1 VLVANVRG
9 ILASCREC
17 CEKAE
22 GCQCVKLS
30 GQSTYLALIK
40 SIYPHPVFL
49 TYLISLCCFFLAV
62 LFLSFYSTFSVY
74 FSSHYFC
81 VSFLK
86 STFLA
91 AFLFIPVQL
100 SLIYF
105 IITYYPHLLHYS
117 YFCLLYFYFP
127 SFRFLC
133 LLFSFH
139 LILFIH
145 LFHIIVLFFKT
156 TYFKQCTMHALR
168 NYNITNTIAS

>member
-1 VLVANVRG
+1 MLSRKHYWQDHGACCHRAWNTSKLQSAAKRLNVASVFQY
-9 ILASCREC
+9 L
-17 CEKAE
+17 KYTT
-22 GCQCVKLS
+22 QVVKRS

-49 TYLISLCCFFLAV
+49 TYLIPLCCFFLAV

-74 FSSHYFC
+74 FSSFYFC

-86 STFLA
+86 SIFLA
-91 AFLFIPVQL
+91 AFLFIPVQH

-105 IITYYPHLLHYS
+105 IIIYYPHLLHYS

-133 LLFSFH
+133 LFFFFPSN
-139 LILFIH
+139 FIH
-145 LFHIIVLFFKT
+145 SFVS
-156 TYFKQCTMHALR
+156 YNCALL
-168 NYNITNTIAS
+168 